1 MINERNHVCRRA
13 TARILRGLLPALAV
27 LAAAAPRQLRA
38 QENWSWVMPTR
49 IYQNLEF
56 SERAGIDRARAAYQR
71 AEEAER
77 HRKPVNELIPYYRA
91 AAAEWKKVL
100 LENEMTASAPLTA
113 YLLFMQGLSLQGAR
127 DRNAAIK
134 AYTELL
140 DYFID
145 ERWISTAALFHI
157 GLAHQQNGDDRRA
170 QKTYLELVE
179 DPAHARHPLAAR
191 AYRRLG
197 DMSWRAKKSREAL
210 EYWRSVITEE
220 YKAIARNDY
229 NEVRDICGQ
238 ALAVTGQWDAYEELL
253 FEGMEQ
259 DDHKKRADAV
269 HRAAD
274 WLRNRMYHFWPWWY
288 YDVYYPEREREPKR
302 REWRKQMAVW
312 YDSHRALF
320 AAADRQWDHAVLGF
334 RIWREYSGE
343 EAAKRV
349 PAINKLLGELK
360 LDEAGKAKAA
370 RDFAFVLCDNKMFDE
385 ARSMLPHVKNLV
397 DNLWLS
403 YEIENRANQLP
414 AAQLA
419 LEQIV
424 AQKDPAT
431 SLAGKKRLA
440 WFHKERTRQ
449 YDKAIA
455 LYLDISQPPGTLWD
469 LQECYRR
476 AGKKVEAYTVLT
488 ELASI
493 FPSEAARSVWIQGQY
508 REQDGE
514 KDKAIACYRR
524 LLSQPEWKKTW
535 ESSQAHQALER
546 LGIATGG
553 AVINEVR

>member
-1 MINERNHVCRRA
+1 M
-13 TARILRGLLPALAV
+13 
-27 LAAAAPRQLRA
+27 
-38 QENWSWVMPTR
+38 
-49 IYQNLEF
+49 
-56 SERAGIDRARAAYQR
+56 
-71 AEEAER
+71 
-77 HRKPVNELIPYYRA
+77 
-91 AAAEWKKVL
+91 
-100 LENEMTASAPLTA
+100 
-113 YLLFMQGLSLQGAR
+113 
-127 DRNAAIK
+127 
-134 AYTELL
+134 
-140 DYFID
+140 
-145 ERWISTAALFHI
+145 
-157 GLAHQQNGDDRRA
+157 
-170 QKTYLELVE
+170 
-179 DPAHARHPLAAR
+179 
-191 AYRRLG
+191 
-197 DMSWRAKKSREAL
+197 
-210 EYWRSVITEE
+210 
-220 YKAIARNDY
+220 
-229 NEVRDICGQ
+229 
-238 ALAVTGQWDAYEELL
+238 
-253 FEGMEQ
+253 
-259 DDHKKRADAV
+259 

-288 YDVYYPEREREPKR
+288 YEVYYPEREREPKR

-493 FPSEAARSVWIQGQY
+493 FPSEAARSVWIQASTASRTARRTRPSPATAASSRSLNG
-508 REQDGE
+508 
-514 KDKAIACYRR
+514 RR
-524 LLSQPEWKKTW
+524 LGSRPRRTRRWNGWASPPAVPSLTRSVKQRFGRIGKEEGTNYEK
-535 ESSQAHQALER
+535 
-546 LGIATGG
+546 LGIAILAMGVGLLTLCREAPDWRRG
-553 AVINEVR
+553 AVTARFYQIEARARRMVDNAVELLENNEESRAVGMLEAVPRMFADAPSRFRAHLELGRHLTEKRQFDRAAAELRRAQGSEDRELQAEALLLLGRCHLARGNSGDAAMALL